1 MAVGNVV
8 LVLADDHDLH
18 ADAVVLA
25 LGSLGCQVFR
35 IDPRL
40 CQFPDELVVDCLL
53 ESSHS
58 VLQLKHGKR
67 TLRSEQIKSVFC
79 RSWDFGE
86 PPPPGQELSSLVAFQ
101 ERVAALKS
109 FFLLIP
115 EEKWVNHPYK
125 EDALGLK
132 LNQAVAAKGQGFL
145 VPDLYLGNSAERVRG
160 FTRESDAGTV
170 IKQISDCSFAT
181 GNETTEVFHGF
192 FTEVFELSNDD
203 ALGPSLEL
211 APIFLQRQIHPKTD
225 LRMTV
230 VGETVFA
237 ATLSLGPTDRGVVDI
252 RKSLGQIDRR
262 YPVNRR
268 LAGRLC
274 GMMRMWGLKFCAF
287 DFLIGPDEELWF
299 LEANPNGN
307 WAWMPSVERE
317 ITEEVATLLAR

>member
-1 MAVGNVV
+1 MAVGDVV

-25 LGSLGCQVFR
+25 LGPLGCRVFR

-58 VLQLKHGKR
+58 TLQLRHGNR
-67 TLRSEQIKSVFC
+67 SVRSEQIRSVFC

-86 PPPPGQELSSLVAFQ
+86 PPLPEQELSSLVAFQ

-109 FFLLIP
+109 FLLLVP
-115 EEKWVNHPYK
+115 EDKWVNHPCR

-132 LNQAVAAKGQGFL
+132 LNQALAAKDQGFL
-145 VPDLYLGNSAERVRG
+145 VPDLYLGSSAERVQR
-160 FTRESDAGTV
+160 FTQQCDAGPV

-181 GNETTEVFHGF
+181 GMETTEVFHGF
-192 FTEVFELSNDD
+192 FTEVFELRDED
-203 ALGPSLEL
+203 ALAPSLEV
-211 APIFLQRQIHPKTD
+211 APIFLQQQIHPKTD
-225 LRMTV
+225 LRVTV

-237 ATLSLGPTDRGVVDI
+237 ATLSPEATDRETVDI
-252 RKSLGQIDRR
+252 RKSLNQTDLR
-262 YPVNRR
+262 YPVDRR
-268 LAGRLC
+268 LESGLC
-274 GMMRMWGLKFCAF
+274 CMMRMWGIKLCAF
-287 DFLIGPDEELWF
+287 DFLIGRNEELWF

-307 WAWMPSVERE
+307 WAWMSSVERE
-317 ITEEVATLLAR
+317 ITEEVARLLAR